1 MQSLTKTNCT
11 LLGDLE
17 DFYATQD
24 LSTQG
29 SFRTKKLFNNIS
41 ITKTLNRQKPTENQ
55 SFQKA
60 ADTWF
65 QSLISLH
72 LTELHWNI
80 FKPEKKEKTWKESWS
95 LLFTEEFTQ
104 FL

>member
-17 DFYATQD
+17 DFYAAQD

-41 ITKTLNRQKPTENQ
+41 ITKTLNRQQPTENQ
-55 SFQKA
+55 SVSEGNRYMIPIFNF
-60 ADTWF
+60 T
-65 QSLISLH
+65 SLD
-72 LTELHWNI
+72 
-80 FKPEKKEKTWKESWS
+80 
-95 LLFTEEFTQ
+95 
-104 FL
+104 

>member
-41 ITKTLNRQKPTENQ
+41 ITKTLSRQKPTENQ

-60 ADTWF
+60 RDT
-65 QSLISLH
+65 
-72 LTELHWNI
+72 
-80 FKPEKKEKTWKESWS
+80 
-95 LLFTEEFTQ
+95 
-104 FL
+104 